1 MAGSPDAFGYP
12 QMPTWAHAS
21 AELLK
26 MHENILRG
34 VRDSHDAVKAAQ
46 QRIDTIVKEYQRM
59 AAKRRGD

>member
-12 QMPTWAHAS
+12 QMPTWAQTS

-34 VRDSHDAVKAAQ
+34 VRDPHEAVSATQ
-46 QRIDTIVKEYQRM
+46 QRVDTIVAEYQRM
-59 AAKRRGD
+59 AAQRRGD